1 MNATWLHF
9 LAGICI
15 LLAFRTAYYMDEP
28 LPPIDEFT
36 PADWRRVMATEVVQ

>member
-1 MNATWLHF
+1 VNPLWLHF

-15 LLAFRTAYYMDEP
+15 LLAFRAAWYCEEP
-28 LPPIDEFT
+28 LPPIDEFG